1 MDTGGKPRHRML
13 SYRGKHLT
21 LSSKKCREEPF
32 RNGNGH
38 TVHMGVTQWKI
49 TRVFAEHDDALINR
63 KLPRELLLR
72 VFSYLDVVSL
82 CRSAQVSKPWNI
94 LALDGSNWQ
103 RVDLFNFQVD
113 IEGEVWLRLSEET
126 DLPLLSGVMV
136 ENLARRCGGFLKS
149 LSLNGCQVG
158 GNISQI

>member
-1 MDTGGKPRHRML
+1 MDTGGRPRHRRL
-13 SYRGKHLT
+13 SSRGKDIT
-21 LSSKKCREEPF
+21 AASIRELKRNKS

-38 TVHMGVTQWKI
+38 TVHTGLTQWKI
-49 TRVFAEHDDALINR
+49 TRVFAEHDEALINR

-82 CRSAQVSKPWNI
+82 CRSAQVSKAWNI

-113 IEGEVWLRLSEET
+113 IEGEE
-126 DLPLLSGVMV
+126 
-136 ENLARRCGGFLKS
+136 
-149 LSLNGCQVG
+149 
-158 GNISQI
+158 

>member
-1 MDTGGKPRHRML
+1 MVKYTNGLEINGNGRKAKSQDIVLP
-13 SYRGKHLT
+13 
-21 LSSKKCREEPF
+21 

-49 TRVFAEHDDALINR
+49 TRVFSEHDDALINR
-63 KLPRELLLR
+63 KLPKELLLR

-113 IEGEVWLRLSEET
+113 IEGE
-126 DLPLLSGVMV
+126 
-136 ENLARRCGGFLKS
+136 
-149 LSLNGCQVG
+149 
-158 GNISQI
+158 

>member
-1 MDTGGKPRHRML
+1 MATVGRPSHKML
-13 SYRGKHLT
+13 SFKGKQFSLG
-21 LSSKKCREEPF
+21 KMKCNEEIT
-32 RNGNGH
+32 RTGNGH

-49 TRVFAEHDDALINR
+49 TRVFSEHDDALINR
-63 KLPRELLLR
+63 KLPKELLLR

-113 IEGEVWLRLSEET
+113 IEGNLCG
-126 DLPLLSGVMV
+126 DLKFDS
-136 ENLARRCGGFLKS
+136 
-149 LSLNGCQVG
+149 
-158 GNISQI
+158 

>member
-1 MDTGGKPRHRML
+1 
-13 SYRGKHLT
+13 
-21 LSSKKCREEPF
+21 
-32 RNGNGH
+32 
-38 TVHMGVTQWKI
+38 MGVTQWKI

-103 RVDLFNFQVD
+103 NVDLFEFQVD
-113 IEGEVWLRLSEET
+113 IEGV
-126 DLPLLSGVMV
+126 VV
-136 ENLARRCGGFLKS
+136 ENLAKRCGGFLRS

-158 GNISQI
+158 FKSNPLSAGDCRLQEIHSEHAEFQELC

>member
-1 MDTGGKPRHRML
+1 MVKYTNGLEINGHGRKAKAQDVVL
-13 SYRGKHLT
+13 Q
-21 LSSKKCREEPF
+21 

-113 IEGEVWLRLSEET
+113 IEGEGWLRL
-126 DLPLLSGVMV
+126 
-136 ENLARRCGGFLKS
+136 R
-149 LSLNGCQVG
+149 
-158 GNISQI
+158 